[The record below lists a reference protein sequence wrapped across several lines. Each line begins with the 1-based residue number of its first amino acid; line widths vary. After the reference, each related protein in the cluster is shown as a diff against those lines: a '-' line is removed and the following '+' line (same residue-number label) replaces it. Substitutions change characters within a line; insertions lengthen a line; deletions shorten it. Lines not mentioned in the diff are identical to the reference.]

1 MGNTAQIKRGSVAK
15 GFASVNNSVP
25 AASVPAETYTR
36 VGCSYI
42 LMRRSANGITRNASA
57 ENARLASQEYTM
69 ARPMSGKHTN
79 TLGENHRQ

>member
-1 MGNTAQIKRGSVAK
+1 MKKGIVASGS
-15 GFASVNNSVP
+15 ASVNSSVP
-25 AASVPAETYTR
+25 TASVPAETHTR

-69 ARPMSGKHTN
+69 ARPMSGVHTN